1 MWRRVAGFALGAGL
15 ALAPFAPA
23 LAASEGLL
31 LRVETTDGAELAALP
46 VAEGD
51 GWCLY
56 WHHSVAGFEVQ
67 DCFAARSGGM
77 ELVSSRQPD
86 FAAGLGHVPGRGEM
100 TSTADGGYLIE
111 NIDEPIPGNCLPL
124 RLGSLAV
131 NHRLVI
137 GDKDISLSVLAER
150 ERVRILLEG
159 EGSEGATKC

>member
-1 MWRRVAGFALGAGL
+1 MGRGLAAFALGAGL

-23 LAASEGLL
+23 GAEGLL
-31 LRVETTDGAELAALP
+31 LRVETAKGAELAALP
-46 VAEGD
+46 VTEGD

-67 DCFAARSGGM
+67 DCFAVRGGGM

-100 TSTADGGYLIE
+100 TSTPDGGYLIE
-111 NIDEPIPGNCLPL
+111 NINEPIRGNCLPL

-131 NHRLVI
+131 NHRLVTH
-137 GDKDISLSVLAER
+137 DKDISLSVLAER